1 MRVNLI
7 LQKCQFGLQSSG
19 LEFVNTQVIT
29 QPMGKQGYGCRTC
42 GNKTDGQYPRK
53 VLMKVA
59 NLPGSFPGRIT
70 SKSNPW
76 VTERKMMTTK
86 FVRTAAR
93 T

>member
-1 MRVNLI
+1 MAAEPAVT
-7 LQKCQFGLQSSG
+7 
-19 LEFVNTQVIT
+19 E
-29 QPMGKQGYGCRTC
+29 
-42 GNKTDGQYPRK
+42 TDGQYPEK

-76 VTERKMMTTK
+76 VTERKTMTTK

>member
-1 MRVNLI
+1 MAAEPAVT
-7 LQKCQFGLQSSG
+7 K
-19 LEFVNTQVIT
+19 
-29 QPMGKQGYGCRTC
+29 PMVSI
-42 GNKTDGQYPRK
+42 PEK

-59 NLPGSFPGRIT
+59 NLPGSFQGRIT

-76 VTERKMMTTK
+76 VTERKTMTTK